1 MKRREFMK
9 ITGAGLSSL
18 AVNPSFGFS
27 SVKMTN
33 QNQTL
38 EIDPTP
44 KFQLSPWLY
53 MQFMEPLGVTDS
65 SVEAAWD
72 HGSDRWRKDCN
83 NPSNKLRKQ
92 NGHPEPHP
100 IKLWQIGNE
109 TSYSSERFDVDT
121 TAQKTA
127 VFSKAMKGVDA
138 FACSRI

>member
-1 MKRREFMK
+1 MK

-33 QNQTL
+33 QNHTL

-72 HGSDRWRKDCN
+72 HGSDRWREDVVQVTRELA
-83 NPSNKLRKQ
+83 PGMIRK
-92 NGHPEPHP
+92 HSP
-100 IKLWQIGNE
+100 ITNLK
-109 TSYSSERFDVDT
+109 
-121 TAQKTA
+121 QKN
-127 VFSKAMKGVDA
+127 
-138 FACSRI
+138 